1 MINAPRV
8 DFVNFRVPIHVSL
21 DKFFWTRNPTIIV
34 SLINNTRND
43 VRLFAG
49 SRRWIT
55 LENINYVRR
64 QIVRGALHILLYNYG
79 NEQRYLYRFEND
91 ATAVQIK
98 ICWIVFFHIFIA
110 TAWPFYFRMQMRACT
125 CYFINNVRRL
135 LRHTLWIRSHSR
147 PHALS
152 LWNIISGANRIRSIV
167 KTSPMPI
174 LDPLQKAFLLVPIME
189 EKKRECNNK

>member
-34 SLINNTRND
+34 SLINTTRND

-98 ICWIVFFHIFIA
+98 SCWIVFFIFLSRTRDRFISVCKCA
-110 TAWPFYFRMQMRACT
+110 HAYITLLTTYGDYYGTLYEYGLTRARAHWA
-125 CYFINNVRRL
+125 YEI
-135 LRHTLWIRSHSR
+135 
-147 PHALS
+147 
-152 LWNIISGANRIRSIV
+152 
-167 KTSPMPI
+167 
-174 LDPLQKAFLLVPIME
+174 LLVAPIA
-189 EKKRECNNK
+189 